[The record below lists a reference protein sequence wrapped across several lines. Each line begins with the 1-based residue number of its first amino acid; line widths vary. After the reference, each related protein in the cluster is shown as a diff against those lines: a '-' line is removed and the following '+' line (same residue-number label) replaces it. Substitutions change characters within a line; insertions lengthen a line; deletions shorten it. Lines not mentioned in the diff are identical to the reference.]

1 MSRLNV
7 PKSAYPHIPQFN
19 SQSLRSGDDI
29 TNNQLSRACVGQRAL
44 VEVLKIA
51 RPVNDAIT

>member
-29 TNNQLSRACVGQRAL
+29 TNNQLSRAVGQRAL